1 MQKLNINVGGRWFKY
16 YQAVKRERLQLKLV
30 IYLAERERCVCM
42 YMFKSTCM

>member
-30 IYLAERERCVCM
+30 IYLAEREMRM
-42 YMFKSTCM
+42 YMFKSTCV